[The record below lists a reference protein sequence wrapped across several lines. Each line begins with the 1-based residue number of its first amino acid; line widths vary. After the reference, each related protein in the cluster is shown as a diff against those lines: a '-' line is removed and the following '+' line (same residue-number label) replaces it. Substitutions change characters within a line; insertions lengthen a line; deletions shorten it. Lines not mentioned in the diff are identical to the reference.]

1 MDYRYLALVAAGFI
15 LSVLGFVMLGRRRRG
30 QLASGIV
37 FVGGIAV
44 LVLGILLTCVPDFFK
59 G

>member
-1 MDYRYLALVAAGFI
+1 LEYGYLALVAAGFA
-15 LSVLGFVMLGRRRRG
+15 LSILGFVMLGRRRRG
-30 QLASGIV
+30 HLVSGIV
-37 FVGGIAV
+37 FAGGIAA

>member
-1 MDYRYLALVAAGFI
+1 MDYGYLVLVAAGFA

-30 QLASGIV
+30 QLVSGIV
-37 FVGGIAV
+37 FTGGIAA

>member
-1 MDYRYLALVAAGFI
+1 MDYRYLVLVATGFVMTI
-15 LSVLGFVMLGRRRRG
+15 LGFVMLGRRRHG
-30 QLASGIV
+30 HLVSGIV
-37 FVGGIAV
+37 FTGGISA